1 MNGILGALHLLE
13 RENISPEGRELMRQA
28 SDCGRM
34 LSQLLN
40 DVLDFSKIEVGQLER
55 APAKGSSVL
64 TGVHRV
70 RRWRL

>member
-1 MNGILGALHLLE
+1 
-13 RENISPEGRELMRQA
+13 LMRQA

-64 TGVHRV
+64 TGLHRV